1 MSVEKLKRI
10 VAKRPARPKSS
21 AKQVEVSISNQ
32 FKRLQFANSQLSD
45 GGNMLGAIKTT
56 KQESTLR
63 AVSADFCRIFENNME
78 QFYLL
83 SFLLT
88 ADHQMAE
95 ECFVRGLEDSAS
107 SNRVFKKWADSW
119 ARRTIIHNAI
129 QMLRPR
135 PTDSR
140 TSNSTSDGIER
151 HANERPE
158 INAIVGLA
166 AFERFVFVLSVLE
179 RESDQESA
187 LLLGCTRDEVMAA
200 RIRALQQ
207 IGKSAELH
215 QMPITSSSGDPELR
229 DDSKSIFPSAAVSQ
243 LTASA

>member
-1 MSVEKLKRI
+1 
-10 VAKRPARPKSS
+10 
-21 AKQVEVSISNQ
+21 
-32 FKRLQFANSQLSD
+32 
-45 GGNMLGAIKTT
+45 MLGAIKTT
-56 KQESTLR
+56 KQKSTLR

-78 QFYLL
+78 HFYLL

-95 ECFVRGLEDSAS
+95 ECFVRGLEDSTR

-129 QMLRPR
+129 QMIRPR

-140 TSNSTSDGIER
+140 TSSSSSDGVER
-151 HANERPE
+151 DATQRPE
-158 INAIVGLA
+158 IDAVAGLPS
-166 AFERFVFVLSVLE
+166 FERFVFVLSVLE
-179 RESDQESA
+179 RQSDQESA

-200 RIRALQQ
+200 RTRALQQ
-207 IGKSAELH
+207 LGTLAELH
-215 QMPITSSSGDPELR
+215 QTPVASSSGDQVLC
-229 DDSKSIFPSAAVSQ
+229 DDSRSIFPSAAVSQ